1 MKFHHVGIACRS
13 IEAGLETLR
22 RTYHVSRVL
31 GPVHD
36 PHQDATVCLAITTDG
51 VSLELVAGPRVEGLL
66 KRGVQLYH
74 TCFAVEDLDAELA
87 RLVTSGAMVVGPPA
101 PAPLFDGAR
110 VAFVATPLG
119 LVELLEQPER

>member
-13 IEAGLETLR
+13 IEAGLETLN
-22 RTYHVSRVL
+22 RTYVVERVL

-36 PHQDATVCLAITTDG
+36 PHQDATVCLAITAHG
-51 VSLELVAGPRVEGLL
+51 VSLELVAGPRVAGLL

-74 TCFAVEDLDAELA
+74 TCFGVEDLEAELA
-87 RLVTSGAMVVGPPA
+87 RLVAGGAMLVAAPA

-119 LVELLEQPER
+119 LVELLELRQP